1 MSDKRQNMI
10 YTVKQYRDK
19 FHKDKS
25 ERSVLRMVSRK
36 MIPSYHIATKNGHD
50 WVIDVRTAH
59 ESAELYCEACFEF
72 HERKK
77 NRHRKEYVEIC
88 AELSVEYNISI
99 TKLTKILGV

>member
-1 MSDKRQNMI
+1 MV
-10 YTVKQYRDK
+10 YTIEQYRKK
-19 FHKDKS
+19 FYPNKS
-25 ERSVLRMVSRK
+25 YVTVFRYVVNK